1 MKHIVEEYGNAIV
14 AAIFGI
20 AVIGIFTGLF
30 VYVTSF

>member
-1 MKHIVEEYGNAIV
+1 MRHIIQEYGDAII